1 MRRTLS
7 AALAL
12 GVTLLAQSA
21 GAQTDARKALA
32 FAAID
37 RNADQIATIGD
48 TVYYFGELGM
58 QEIESA
64 KFVKGVLES
73 IGFTVETGTAGMNT
87 NIWAHWGTGKPQ
99 IVIVSEIDALPGG
112 SQAPLSID
120 HKPLVN
126 GAPGHME
133 GHNTHAGV
141 AIGAAYA
148 VKQAMQRFNIPGSV
162 AISFG
167 PAEEQIVSRP
177 FLVRAGLYGNADVAL
192 LLHIQ
197 DSLAAGYGLMNYA
210 AISAK
215 FDFHGKTAHGAV
227 DPWNGKDA
235 VDAVEL
241 MDIGFDKLREH
252 LHPTYRAHRAITAG
266 GIQPNIIADYGQIW
280 WFVRDAD
287 MPSAK
292 ETFDKLVKI
301 AEGAALMTGTT
312 MDYKIDAAAW
322 PQLGLK
328 PVAEVV
334 QANIEAV
341 GMPQWSEEEQ
351 AFARKFQTAMGAKP
365 IGLHTAPTP
374 LGAAAAVGVV
384 ERQWRRH
391 LGGAQRG
398 AELSGQRAGDRLS
411 QLAGR
416 GDADQHHRAQ
426 GHDRRRQGARRDD
439 HRFVVAAGARRGGA
453 CRVRQADIGDE
464 IFRGAAGRR
473 QAAARSQQG
482 DDGPLSS
489 GDAAVLS
496 RQAGALRMTRRLND
510 TALE

>member
-1 MRRTLS
+1 MNRKLLHR
-7 AALAL
+7 AATAFGL
-12 GVTLLAQSA
+12 GLLAVPA
-21 GAQTDARKALA
+21 VAQTDVRKALA
-32 FAAID
+32 YEAID

-58 QEIESA
+58 QEIESS

-73 IGFTVETGTAGMNT
+73 IGFTVETGTAGMGT
-87 NIWAHWGTGKPQ
+87 NIWAHWGAGKPQ

-112 SQAPLSID
+112 SQAPVSID
-120 HKPLVN
+120 RKPLVE

-148 VKQAMQRFNIPGSV
+148 VKQAIQRYNIAGSV

-177 FLVRAGLYGNADVAL
+177 FLVRAGLFGDADVAI
-192 LLHIQ
+192 LLHIG
-197 DSLAAGYGLMNYA
+197 DTFAAGYGLLNYA
-210 AISAK
+210 AISSK
-215 FDFHGKTAHGAV
+215 FTFHGKTAHGAV

-280 WFVRDAD
+280 WFARDAD

-312 MDYKIDAAAW
+312 WEYKIDAAAW

-328 PVAEVV
+328 PVAEAI
-334 QANIEAV
+334 QGNIDAI

-351 AFARKFQTAMGAKP
+351 AFARRFQTAMGAKP
-365 IGLHTAPTP
+365 VGLNTRPTA
-374 LGAAAAVGVV
+374 L
-384 ERQWRRH
+384 
-391 LGGAQRG
+391 
-398 AELSGQRAGDRLS
+398 GQRAQSASSNDNGDVTWVVPSAALNFPAS
-411 QLAGR
+411 VPGIGYHNWQAAVTPTSTIAHKGMIAGAKVLAGTILDLLTR
-416 GDADQHHRAQ
+416 PEL
-426 GHDRRRQGARRDD
+426 
-439 HRFVVAAGARRGGA
+439 V
-453 CRVRQADIGDE
+453 
-464 IFRGAAGRR
+464 
-473 QAAARSQQG
+473 QAARAEFAQKTAEMKYFPVLPV
-482 DDGPLSS
+482 DAKPPL
-489 GDAAVLS
+489 DLNKETMDRYRPAM
-496 RQAGALRMTRRLND
+496 RQFYLDKPVRF
-510 TALE
+510 E

>member
-1 MRRTLS
+1 MMTRTLS

-12 GVTLLAQSA
+12 GVTLLAQTA
-21 GAQTDARKALA
+21 HAQTDARKALA
-32 FAAID
+32 FTAID

-58 QEIESA
+58 QEIESS
-64 KFVKGVLES
+64 KFVKGVLEQ

-141 AIGAAYA
+141 VIGAAYA

-192 LLHIQ
+192 LLHIG

-215 FDFHGKTAHGAV
+215 FDFHGKSAHGAV

-301 AEGAALMTGTT
+301 AQGAALMTGTT

-328 PVAEVV
+328 PVAEAV

-365 IGLHTAPTP
+365 IGLRTAPTP
-374 LGAAAAVGVV
+374 LGQRRQSASSNDNGDVTWVVPSAIMNFPGSVPGIGYHNWQAAVTPTSTIAHKGMIA
-384 ERQWRRH
+384 
-391 LGGAQRG
+391 GAKV
-398 AELSGQRAGDRLS
+398 
-411 QLAGR
+411 LAGTIIDLLSR
-416 GDADQHHRAQ
+416 PEL
-426 GHDRRRQGARRDD
+426 
-439 HRFVVAAGARRGGA
+439 V
-453 CRVRQADIGDE
+453 
-464 IFRGAAGRR
+464 
-473 QAAARSQQG
+473 AAARAEFDKQTSEMKYF
-482 DDGPLSS
+482 
-489 GDAAVLS
+489 AVLPADAKPPLDLNKETMDRYRPAM
-496 RQAGALRMTRRLND
+496 RQFYLDKPVRF
-510 TALE
+510 E

>member
-1 MRRTLS
+1 MRRKLS
-7 AALAL
+7 AAVAL
-12 GVTLLAQSA
+12 GVTLVAHSA

-32 FAAID
+32 NAAID

-48 TVYYFGELGM
+48 TVYFFGELGM

-64 KFVKGVLES
+64 KFVKGVLEQ

-120 HKPLVN
+120 HKPLVG

-148 VKQAMQRFNIPGSV
+148 VKQAMQRYNIPGSV

-177 FLVRAGLYGNADVAL
+177 FLVRAGLYRDADLAI
-192 LLHIQ
+192 LLHIG
-197 DSLAAGYGLMNYA
+197 DGFAAGYGLMNYA

-241 MDIGFDKLREH
+241 MDLGFDKLREH
-252 LHPTYRAHRAITAG
+252 LRPTYRAHRAITAG
-266 GIQPNIIADYGQIW
+266 GVQPNIIADYGQIW
-280 WFVRDAD
+280 WFVRDAN
-287 MPSAK
+287 MAAAK

-328 PVAEVV
+328 PVAEAV

-341 GMPQWSEEEQ
+341 GMPQWTEEEQ
-351 AFARKFQTAMGAKP
+351 AFARKFQTAMGARP
-365 IGLHTAPTP
+365 IGLRTATTP
-374 LGAAAAVGVV
+374 LGQRPQSASSNDNGDVTWVVPSAMLNFPGSVPGIGYHNWQAAVTPTSTIAHKGMIA
-384 ERQWRRH
+384 
-391 LGGAQRG
+391 GAKV
-398 AELSGQRAGDRLS
+398 
-411 QLAGR
+411 LAGTIL
-416 GDADQHHRAQ
+416 DLL
-426 GHDRRRQGARRDD
+426 ARPEL
-439 HRFVVAAGARRGGA
+439 V
-453 CRVRQADIGDE
+453 
-464 IFRGAAGRR
+464 
-473 QAAARSQQG
+473 AAARAEFDKQTSEMKYF
-482 DDGPLSS
+482 
-489 GDAAVLS
+489 AVLPADAKPPLDLNKETMDRYRPAM
-496 RQAGALRMTRRLND
+496 RQFYLDKPVRF
-510 TALE
+510 E

>member
-1 MRRTLS
+1 MNRELLHC
-7 AALAL
+7 AAMAF
-12 GVTLLAQSA
+12 GFGLLAVPA
-21 GAQTDARKALA
+21 AAQTDARKTLA
-32 FAAID
+32 YEAID

-58 QEIESA
+58 QEIESS

-73 IGFTVETGTAGMNT
+73 IGFTVETGAAGMGT

-112 SQAPLSID
+112 SQAPVSIAR
-120 HKPLVN
+120 KPLVE

-148 VKQAMQRFNIPGSV
+148 VKQAMQRYNIAGSV

-177 FLVRAGLYGNADVAL
+177 FLVRAGLFGNADVAI
-192 LLHIQ
+192 LLHIG
-197 DSLAAGYGLMNYA
+197 DTFAAGYGLLNYA
-210 AISAK
+210 AISSK
-215 FDFHGKTAHGAV
+215 FTFHGKTAHGAV

-287 MPSAK
+287 MPSAR

-312 MDYKIDAAAW
+312 WEYKIDAAAW

-328 PVAEVV
+328 PVAEAI
-334 QANIEAV
+334 QGNIDAI
-341 GMPQWSEEEQ
+341 GMPQWTEEEQ
-351 AFARKFQTAMGAKP
+351 AFARRFQTAMGAKP
-365 IGLHTAPTP
+365 VGLNTRPTA
-374 LGAAAAVGVV
+374 L
-384 ERQWRRH
+384 
-391 LGGAQRG
+391 
-398 AELSGQRAGDRLS
+398 GQRAQSASSNDNGDVTWVVPS
-411 QLAGR
+411 AAMNFPASVPGIGYHNWQAAVTPTSTIAHKGMVAGAKVLAGTILDLLTR
-416 GDADQHHRAQ
+416 PEL
-426 GHDRRRQGARRDD
+426 
-439 HRFVVAAGARRGGA
+439 V
-453 CRVRQADIGDE
+453 
-464 IFRGAAGRR
+464 
-473 QAAARSQQG
+473 QAARAEFAQKTAEMKYFPVLPA
-482 DDGPLSS
+482 DAKPPL
-489 GDAAVLS
+489 DLNKETMDRYRPAM
-496 RQAGALRMTRRLND
+496 RQFYLDKPVRF
-510 TALE
+510 E

>member
-1 MRRTLS
+1 MKRQLQSLS
-7 AALAL
+7 LAIGFGL
-12 GVTLLAQSA
+12 VAHSA
-21 GAQTDARKALA
+21 GAQSDTPKALA
-32 FAAID
+32 YAAID
-37 RNADQIATIGD
+37 RNADQIATVGD

-87 NIWAHWGTGKPQ
+87 NVWAHWGTGKPL

-120 HKPLVN
+120 RKPLVT

-148 VKQAMQRFNIPGSV
+148 VKQAMQRYNISGSV

-167 PAEEQIVSRP
+167 PAEEQIISRP
-177 FLVRAGLYGNADVAL
+177 FLVRAGLFGNADVAL
-192 LLHIQ
+192 LLHIG
-197 DSLAAGYGLMNYA
+197 DTLAAGYGLMNYA

-215 FDFHGKTAHGAV
+215 FDFHGKAAHGAV
-227 DPWNGKDA
+227 DPWSGKDA

-241 MDIGFDKLREH
+241 MDLGFDKLREH
-252 LHPTYRAHRAITAG
+252 LRPTYRAHRAITAG

-287 MPSAK
+287 MAAAK

-301 AEGAALMTGTT
+301 AEGAALMTGTM

-328 PVAEVV
+328 PIAEAV

-351 AFARKFQTAMGAKP
+351 AFARKFQTAMGARP
-365 IGLHTAPTP
+365 IGLRTAPTP
-374 LGAAAAVGVV
+374 LGQRPQSASSNDNGDVTWVVPSAALNFPGSVPGIGYHNWQAAVTPTSTIAHKGMVA
-384 ERQWRRH
+384 
-391 LGGAQRG
+391 GAKV
-398 AELSGQRAGDRLS
+398 
-411 QLAGR
+411 LAGTILDLLSR
-416 GDADQHHRAQ
+416 PEL
-426 GHDRRRQGARRDD
+426 
-439 HRFVVAAGARRGGA
+439 V
-453 CRVRQADIGDE
+453 
-464 IFRGAAGRR
+464 
-473 QAAARSQQG
+473 AAARAEFDKQTSEMKYF
-482 DDGPLSS
+482 
-489 GDAAVLS
+489 AVLPADAKPPLDLNKETMDRYRPAM
-496 RQAGALRMTRRLND
+496 RQFY
-510 TALE
+510 LEKPVRFE

>member
-1 MRRTLS
+1 MRRKLS

-12 GVTLLAQSA
+12 GVVLLAHPA

-32 FAAID
+32 YAAID
-37 RNADQIATIGD
+37 RNADQIAAIGD

-99 IVIVSEIDALPGG
+99 IVVVSEIDALPGG

-177 FLVRAGLYGNADVAL
+177 FLVRAGLYGNADIAL
-192 LLHIQ
+192 ILHIG

-215 FDFHGKTAHGAV
+215 FDFHGKSAHGAV

-266 GIQPNIIADYGQIW
+266 GVQPNIIADYGQIW

-287 MPSAK
+287 MSSAK

-328 PVAEVV
+328 PVAEAV

-374 LGAAAAVGVV
+374 LGERRQSAASNDNGDVTWVVPSAALNFPGSVPGIGYHNWQAAVTPTSTIAHKGMVA
-384 ERQWRRH
+384 
-391 LGGAQRG
+391 GAKV
-398 AELSGQRAGDRLS
+398 
-411 QLAGR
+411 LAGTIIDLLSR
-416 GDADQHHRAQ
+416 PEL
-426 GHDRRRQGARRDD
+426 
-439 HRFVVAAGARRGGA
+439 V
-453 CRVRQADIGDE
+453 
-464 IFRGAAGRR
+464 
-473 QAAARSQQG
+473 AAARAEFDKQTSEMKYF
-482 DDGPLSS
+482 
-489 GDAAVLS
+489 AVLPADAKPPLDLNKETMERYRPAM
-496 RQAGALRMTRRLND
+496 RQFYLDKPVRF
-510 TALE
+510 E

>member
-1 MRRTLS
+1 MMRRTLS

-12 GVTLLAQSA
+12 GITLLAQSA
-21 GAQTDARKALA
+21 LAQTDARKALA
-32 FAAID
+32 YAAID

-58 QEIESA
+58 QEIESS

-215 FDFHGKTAHGAV
+215 FDFHGKSAHGAV

-266 GIQPNIIADYGQIW
+266 GVQPNIIADYGQIW

-301 AEGAALMTGTT
+301 AQGAALMTGTT

-374 LGAAAAVGVV
+374 LGQRRQSASSNDNGDVTWVVPSAIVNFPGSVPGIGYHNWQAAVTPTSTIAHKGMIA
-384 ERQWRRH
+384 
-391 LGGAQRG
+391 GAKV
-398 AELSGQRAGDRLS
+398 
-411 QLAGR
+411 LAGTIIDLLSR
-416 GDADQHHRAQ
+416 PEL
-426 GHDRRRQGARRDD
+426 
-439 HRFVVAAGARRGGA
+439 V
-453 CRVRQADIGDE
+453 
-464 IFRGAAGRR
+464 
-473 QAAARSQQG
+473 AAARAEFDKQTSEMKYF
-482 DDGPLSS
+482 
-489 GDAAVLS
+489 AVLPADAKPPLDLNKETMDRYRPAM
-496 RQAGALRMTRRLND
+496 RQFYLDKPVRF
-510 TALE
+510 E

>member
-1 MRRTLS
+1 MKTRLS

-12 GVTLLAQSA
+12 GVTLLAHSA
-21 GAQTDARKALA
+21 GAQTDPRKALA
-32 FAAID
+32 YAAID

-64 KFVKGVLES
+64 KFVKGVLEQ
-73 IGFTVETGTAGMNT
+73 IGFTVETGTAGMDT

-120 HKPLVN
+120 HKPLVT

-177 FLVRAGLYGNADVAL
+177 FLVRAGLYANADVAI
-192 LLHIQ
+192 LLHIG
-197 DSLAAGYGLMNYA
+197 DGFAAGYGLMNYA

-241 MDIGFDKLREH
+241 MDLGFDKLREH

-287 MPSAK
+287 MAAAK
-292 ETFDKLVKI
+292 DTFDKLVKI

-328 PVAEVV
+328 PVAEAV

-341 GMPQWSEEEQ
+341 GMPQWTEEEQ
-351 AFARKFQTAMGAKP
+351 AFARKFQTAMGARP
-365 IGLHTAPTP
+365 IGLRTAPTP
-374 LGAAAAVGVV
+374 LGQRPQSASSNDNGDVTWVVPSAALNFPGSVPGIGYHNWQAAVTPTSTIAHKGMIA
-384 ERQWRRH
+384 
-391 LGGAQRG
+391 GAKV
-398 AELSGQRAGDRLS
+398 
-411 QLAGR
+411 LAGTLLDLLSR
-416 GDADQHHRAQ
+416 PEL
-426 GHDRRRQGARRDD
+426 
-439 HRFVVAAGARRGGA
+439 V
-453 CRVRQADIGDE
+453 
-464 IFRGAAGRR
+464 
-473 QAAARSQQG
+473 AAARAEFDKQTSE
-482 DDGPLSS
+482 LKYF
-489 GDAAVLS
+489 AVLPADAKPPLDLNKETMDRYRPAM
-496 RQAGALRMTRRLND
+496 RQFYLDKPVRF
-510 TALE
+510 E

>member
-1 MRRTLS
+1 MRRKLS

-12 GVTLLAQSA
+12 GVVLLAHPA

-37 RNADQIATIGD
+37 RNADQIAAIGD

-73 IGFTVETGTAGMNT
+73 IGFTVETGTAGMST

-99 IVIVSEIDALPGG
+99 IVVVSEIDALPGG

-192 LLHIQ
+192 ILHIGE
-197 DSLAAGYGLMNYA
+197 SFAAGYGLMNYA

-266 GIQPNIIADYGQIW
+266 GVQPNIIADYGQIW

-322 PQLGLK
+322 PQLGLE
-328 PVAEVV
+328 PVAKAV

-365 IGLHTAPTP
+365 IGLRTAPTP
-374 LGAAAAVGVV
+374 LGERRQSASSNDNGDVTWVVPSASLNFPGSVPGIGYHNWQAAVTPTSTIAHKGMVA
-384 ERQWRRH
+384 
-391 LGGAQRG
+391 GAKV
-398 AELSGQRAGDRLS
+398 LAGTIIDLLS
-411 QLAGR
+411 QPEL
-416 GDADQHHRAQ
+416 
-426 GHDRRRQGARRDD
+426 
-439 HRFVVAAGARRGGA
+439 V
-453 CRVRQADIGDE
+453 
-464 IFRGAAGRR
+464 
-473 QAAARSQQG
+473 AAARAEFDKQTSEMKYF
-482 DDGPLSS
+482 
-489 GDAAVLS
+489 AVLPADAKPPLDLNKETMDRYRPAM
-496 RQAGALRMTRRLND
+496 RQFYLDKPVRF
-510 TALE
+510 E

>member
-1 MRRTLS
+1 MRRKLS

-12 GVTLLAQSA
+12 GFTLLAHSA

-32 FAAID
+32 YAAID

-48 TVYYFGELGM
+48 TVYFFGELGM

-120 HKPLVN
+120 HKPLVG

-148 VKQAMQRFNIPGSV
+148 VKQAMQRYNIPGSV

-177 FLVRAGLYGNADVAL
+177 FLVRAGLYANADLAI
-192 LLHIQ
+192 LLHIG
-197 DSLAAGYGLMNYA
+197 DGFAAGYGLMNYA

-241 MDIGFDKLREH
+241 MDLGFDKLREH
-252 LHPTYRAHRAITAG
+252 LRPTYRAHRAITAG
-266 GIQPNIIADYGQIW
+266 GVQPNIIADYGQIW

-287 MPSAK
+287 MAAAK

-312 MDYKIDAAAW
+312 MDYRIDAAAW

-328 PVAEVV
+328 PVAEAV
-334 QANIEAV
+334 QANIEAI
-341 GMPQWSEEEQ
+341 GMPQWTEEEQ
-351 AFARKFQTAMGAKP
+351 AFARKFQTAMGARP
-365 IGLHTAPTP
+365 IGLRTATTP
-374 LGAAAAVGVV
+374 LGQRPQSASSNDNGDVTWVVPSAMLNFPGSVPGIGYHNWQAAVTPTSTIAHKGMVA
-384 ERQWRRH
+384 
-391 LGGAQRG
+391 GAKV
-398 AELSGQRAGDRLS
+398 
-411 QLAGR
+411 LAGTIL
-416 GDADQHHRAQ
+416 DLF
-426 GHDRRRQGARRDD
+426 ARPEL
-439 HRFVVAAGARRGGA
+439 V
-453 CRVRQADIGDE
+453 
-464 IFRGAAGRR
+464 
-473 QAAARSQQG
+473 AAARAEFDKQTSEMKYF
-482 DDGPLSS
+482 
-489 GDAAVLS
+489 AVLPADAKPPLDLNKETMDRYRPAM
-496 RQAGALRMTRRLND
+496 RQFYLDKPVRF
-510 TALE
+510 E

>member
-1 MRRTLS
+1 MRRQLVQS
-7 AALAL
+7 AALAF
-12 GVTLLAQSA
+12 GVTLLAHSA

-37 RNADQIATIGD
+37 RNAGQIATIGD

-73 IGFTVETGTAGMNT
+73 IGFTVETGAAGMNT

-120 HKPLVN
+120 HKPLVT

-148 VKQAMQRFNIPGSV
+148 VKQAMQRYNIPGSV

-241 MDIGFDKLREH
+241 MDLGFDKLREH
-252 LHPTYRAHRAITAG
+252 LRPTYRAHRAITAG
-266 GIQPNIIADYGQIW
+266 GIQPNIIAEYGQIW
-280 WFVRDAD
+280 WFVRDAN
-287 MPSAK
+287 MAAAK

-312 MDYKIDAAAW
+312 MNYKIDAAAW

-351 AFARKFQTAMGAKP
+351 AFARKFQTAMGARP
-365 IGLHTAPTP
+365 IGLRTAPTP
-374 LGAAAAVGVV
+374 LGQRPQSASSNDNGDVTWVVPSVMLNFPGSVPGIGYHNWQAAVTPTSTIAHKGMVA
-384 ERQWRRH
+384 
-391 LGGAQRG
+391 GAKV
-398 AELSGQRAGDRLS
+398 
-411 QLAGR
+411 LAGTIL
-416 GDADQHHRAQ
+416 DLL
-426 GHDRRRQGARRDD
+426 ARPEL
-439 HRFVVAAGARRGGA
+439 VT
-453 CRVRQADIGDE
+453 
-464 IFRGAAGRR
+464 
-473 QAAARSQQG
+473 AARAEFDKQTSEMKYF
-482 DDGPLSS
+482 
-489 GDAAVLS
+489 AVLPADAKPPLDLNKETMDRYRPAM
-496 RQAGALRMTRRLND
+496 RQFYLDKPVRF
-510 TALE
+510 E